1 MQNLVADMGLSLTMG
16 WNSDILSVSSAMLKL
31 VFVLPGLLYMV
42 LKHFV
47 DRYNIYFAY
56 GPSKIS
62 PGIHASAIN
71 IVIIS
76 ITLLQLSFTSLSILR
91 QGLNDI
97 SIYSLIGFCV
107 TLLFL
112 SAQIFLNWCRGFSPI
127 SYQV

>member
-1 MQNLVADMGLSLTMG
+1 MGLSLTMG
-16 WNSDILSVSSAMLKL
+16 WNSDILSVSSAVLKL

-42 LKHFV
+42 LKHCV
-47 DRYNIYFAY
+47 NRYNIYFAY
-56 GPSKIS
+56 GRSKINS
-62 PGIHASAIN
+62 LIHAAAIN

-76 ITLLQLSFTSLSILR
+76 IALQQLSFTLLLILR
-91 QGLNDI
+91 QGFNEI

-107 TLLFL
+107 TSLFL